1 MKKTIFL
8 SLLLTCSM
16 AKAQRIPFVYEQEN
30 TGANVEVALPDV
42 SELPVVES
50 LTDPLMWSNGKGRVK
65 SFAEWSKRRGEI
77 AKEIQHYGIGVKPAV
92 ELKDVKARMEGERLI
107 VDVERNG
114 KSITLKMELHYPKT
128 GSAPYPLMI
137 GTSNNSLPSWIFLE
151 RPIAYA
157 TYRESQVNPYS
168 QFGGEKGGRGTYP
181 FDSLYPEYKDNGAYA
196 EWAWG
201 ISRLL
206 DGLQILGPEK
216 TKIDMKHIGVT
227 GCSYAGKMALY
238 CGAFDE
244 RIALTIAQEPGG
256 GGAAAWRVSSTMEE
270 VESIDRT
277 DYHWFQESQKT
288 NFGGEN
294 VKKLPYDQHE
304 LCALVC
310 PRALLLLGNPDY
322 KWLADEA
329 MYVSANAAK
338 KVWQAFGIG
347 DRMGYS
353 IQAGHPHCMLPAVQC
368 PEVEGFVDRFLL
380 GKEYMRGNVGIAPMF
395 EGKVDLE
402 RWIKW

>member
-1 MKKTIFL
+1 M
-8 SLLLTCSM
+8 
-16 AKAQRIPFVYEQEN
+16 
-30 TGANVEVALPDV
+30 
-42 SELPVVES
+42 
-50 LTDPLMWSNGKGRVK
+50 
-65 SFAEWSKRRGEI
+65 
-77 AKEIQHYGIGVKPAV
+77 
-92 ELKDVKARMEGERLI
+92 
-107 VDVERNG
+107 
-114 KSITLKMELHYPKT
+114 
-128 GSAPYPLMI
+128 
-137 GTSNNSLPSWIFLE
+137 
-151 RPIAYA
+151 
-157 TYRESQVNPYS
+157 
-168 QFGGEKGGRGTYP
+168 
-181 FDSLYPEYKDNGAYA
+181 
-196 EWAWG
+196 
-201 ISRLL
+201 
-206 DGLQILGPEK
+206 GPEK
-216 TKIDMKHIGVT
+216 TKIDMEHIGVT

-310 PRALLLLGNPDY
+310 PRALLLLGNPDN
-322 KWLADEA
+322 KGLADEA

-368 PEVEGFVDRFLL
+368 PEVEAFVDRFLL

>member
-1 MKKTIFL
+1 
-8 SLLLTCSM
+8 
-16 AKAQRIPFVYEQEN
+16 
-30 TGANVEVALPDV
+30 
-42 SELPVVES
+42 VES

-65 SFAEWSKRRGEI
+65 SFAEWSRRRGEI

-92 ELKDVKARMEGERLI
+92 DLKDVKARMEGETLI

-368 PEVEGFVDRFLL
+368 PEVEAFVDRFLL